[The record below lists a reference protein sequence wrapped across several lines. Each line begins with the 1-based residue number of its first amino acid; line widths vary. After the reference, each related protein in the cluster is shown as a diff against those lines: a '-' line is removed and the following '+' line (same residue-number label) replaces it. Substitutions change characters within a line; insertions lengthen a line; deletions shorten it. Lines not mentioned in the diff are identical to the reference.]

1 LIREEKFIRHR
12 RDSLILHKK
21 SIENKAFLI
30 DKGGE
35 VYPPQAGLPY
45 PPQEERE
52 REIKERT
59 Y

>member
-45 PPQEERE
+45 PPQEEYRE
-52 REIKERT
+52 
-59 Y
+59 